1 MKYDVIIVGGGPA
14 GIFTALTLVNS
25 KEKNPPKILIIEK
38 GELTNKRIC
47 PARTNNKGCILCPR
61 CALVSG
67 WGGAGAFSD
76 GKLTFST
83 EIGGWLKDY
92 IGENKL
98 LELLDIVDSIY
109 TKFGANQPLIKP
121 DPVIF
126 EKFQRRA
133 VSADLRLVYYAI
145 RHLGT
150 ENCGPILLNMY
161 EYLKDKVDI
170 LLNSQVTRLL
180 VNDGKVYGVELE
192 DGKIYYGDYVVVA
205 PGREGAK
212 WFGEEGKRIG
222 LSWSINPVDIGVRV
236 EIPALV
242 MKELTDY
249 LYEAKFIYYTKTF
262 DDKVRT
268 FCMNPYGEVVME
280 QNEGIISVN
289 GHSFAEKKTENTNF
303 AILVSKN
310 FTEPFKDPISYGR
323 AIGSLAN
330 LLSNGVILQRLGD
343 LLAGRRSTWDRI
355 QKGMVVPTLKEAVP
369 GDLSLVLPYRY
380 LVNIIEMLQALDK
393 VTPGVYSRHTLL
405 YGVEVKF
412 YSARVKLN
420 SNLETEIKNLFAIGD
435 GAGITRG
442 LSQASAS
449 GIIVGQEIL
458 KRLSLPIPQFSF

>member
-1 MKYDVIIVGGGPA
+1 MKYDVIIIGGGPA
-14 GIFTALTLVNS
+14 GIFSALTLVNTQRS
-25 KEKNPPKILIIEK
+25 LKILLIEK
-38 GELTNKRIC
+38 GDITNKRIC
-47 PARTNNKGCILCPR
+47 PARIDHKGCILCPR
-61 CALVSG
+61 CALVTG

-83 EIGGWLKDY
+83 EVGGWLKDY
-92 IGENKL
+92 IGEKKL
-98 LELLDIVDSIY
+98 LELMALVDKIY
-109 TKFGANQPLIKP
+109 TSFGADQPLIKP

-126 EKFQRRA
+126 ETFQRKA
-133 VSADLRLVYYAI
+133 ISADLRLVYFAI
-145 RHLGT
+145 KHVGT
-150 ENCGPILLNMY
+150 ENCAPILLNMY
-161 EYLKDKVDI
+161 EYLKDKIDI
-170 LLNSQVTRLL
+170 ILNKQVVRLL
-180 VNDGKVYGVELE
+180 VDKGKVHGVELE
-192 DGKIYYGDYVVVA
+192 NGEIYYSDFVIIA

-212 WFGEEGKRIG
+212 WLSEEGKRIG
-222 LSWSINPVDIGVRV
+222 LSWTINPVDIGVRV
-236 EIPALV
+236 EIPAIV
-242 MKELTDY
+242 MKDLTDH

-303 AILVSKN
+303 AVLVSKN

-330 LLSNGVILQRLGD
+330 LLSNGIILQRLGD
-343 LLAGRRSTWDRI
+343 LLAGRRSTWERL
-355 QKGMVVPTLKEAVP
+355 QKGMVIPTLKEAIP

-412 YSARVKLN
+412 YSARVKL
-420 SNLETEIKNLFAIGD
+420 SHSLETEIKNLFAIGD

-442 LSQASAS
+442 LTQASAS
-449 GIIVGQEIL
+449 GILVGEEIL
-458 KRLSLPIPQFSF
+458 KRLALPLPSFKF

>member
-14 GIFTALTLVNS
+14 GIFSALTLVNS
-25 KEKNPPKILIIEK
+25 QKSIRILLIEK
-38 GELTNKRIC
+38 GDLTNKRIC
-47 PARTNNKGCILCPR
+47 PARLNKKGCILCSR

-76 GKLTFST
+76 GKLTFSS
-83 EIGGWLKDY
+83 EVGGWLKDY
-92 IGENKL
+92 IGEKRL
-98 LELLDIVDSIY
+98 LELLNLVDRIY
-109 TKFGANQPLIKP
+109 ENFGANQPLIKP
-121 DPVIF
+121 DPTIF
-126 EKFQRRA
+126 ENFQRKA
-133 VSADLRLVYYAI
+133 IYAGLRLVYFAI
-145 RHLGT
+145 KHLGT
-150 ENCGPILLNMY
+150 ENCAPILLNMY
-161 EYLKDKVDI
+161 EYLKEKIDI
-170 LLNSQVTRLL
+170 NLNTQVISLL
-180 VNDGKVYGVELE
+180 VDNGKVFGVELE
-192 DGKIYYGDYVVVA
+192 NGERYYSDFVIVA

-212 WFGEEGKRIG
+212 WFNEEGRRIG

-236 EIPALV
+236 EIPAIV
-242 MKELTDY
+242 MKELTDQ

-303 AILVSKN
+303 AVLVSKN

-330 LLSNGVILQRLGD
+330 LLSNGIILQRLGD
-343 LLAGRRSTWDRI
+343 LLAGRRSTWDRLA
-355 QKGMVVPTLKEAVP
+355 KGMVIPTLKDAVP

-412 YSARVKLN
+412 YSARVQL
-420 SNLETEIKNLFAIGD
+420 SSSLETEIKNLFAIGD

-442 LSQASAS
+442 LAQASAS
-449 GIIVGQEIL
+449 GILVGQEIL
-458 KRLSLPIPQFSF
+458 KRLSLPLPSFKF

>member
-1 MKYDVIIVGGGPA
+1 MRYDVIIIGGGPA
-14 GIFTALTLVNS
+14 GIFSALTLVNS
-25 KEKNPPKILIIEK
+25 QRSLKVLLIEK
-38 GELTNKRIC
+38 GEITSKRVC
-47 PARTNNKGCILCPR
+47 PARIDHKTCILCSR
-61 CALVSG
+61 CALVTG

-83 EIGGWLKDY
+83 EVGGWLKDY
-92 IGENKL
+92 IGENRL
-98 LELLDIVDSIY
+98 LELMDVVDKIY
-109 TKFGANQPLIKP
+109 TSFGASQPTIKP
-121 DPVIF
+121 DPIIF
-126 EKFQRRA
+126 ENFQKKA
-133 VSADLRLVYYAI
+133 ISADLRLIYFSI

-150 ENCGPILLNMY
+150 ENCAPILLNMY
-161 EYLKDKVDI
+161 EYLKDKIDI
-170 LLNSQVTRLL
+170 LLNKQVSKLL
-180 VNDGKVYGVELE
+180 VDKGKIYGVELE
-192 DGKIYYGDYVVVA
+192 NGEIYYSDYVIVA

-212 WFGEEGKRIG
+212 WLSEEGKRIG
-222 LSWSINPVDIGVRV
+222 LSWTINPVDIGVRV
-236 EIPALV
+236 EIPAIV
-242 MKELTDY
+242 MKELTDH

-330 LLSNGVILQRLGD
+330 LLSNGIILQRLGD
-343 LLAGRRSTWDRI
+343 LLAGRRSTWERL
-355 QKGMVVPTLKEAVP
+355 QKGMVIPTLKEAIP

-412 YSARVKLN
+412 YSARVKL
-420 SNLETEIKNLFAIGD
+420 SSSLETEIKNLFAIGD

-442 LSQASAS
+442 LTQASCS
-449 GIIVGQEIL
+449 GILVGQEII
-458 KRLSLPIPQFSF
+458 KRLSLPLPSFKF

>member
-1 MKYDVIIVGGGPA
+1 MRYDVIIVGGGPA
-14 GIFTALTLVNS
+14 GIFSAISLVRG
-25 KEKNPPKILIIEK
+25 KKPLKILLVEK
-38 GELTNKRIC
+38 GELTSKRVC
-47 PARTNNKGCILCPR
+47 PAIVNRQGCVRCPR
-61 CALVSG
+61 CNIVSG

-83 EIGGWLKDY
+83 EVGGWLKDY
-92 IGENKL
+92 IGEEKL
-98 LELLDIVDSIY
+98 LKLMEEVNNIY
-109 TKFGANQPLIKP
+109 TEFGADQPVIKP
-121 DPVIF
+121 DP
-126 EKFQRRA
+126 EKFAYFQRKA
-133 VSADLRLVYYAI
+133 IAADLRLVYFAV

-150 ENCGPILLNMY
+150 EKCAPILLNMY
-161 EYLKDKVDI
+161 EYLKDKIDI
-170 LLNSQVTRLL
+170 ILGKQVSKIL
-180 VNDGKVYGVELE
+180 VENGKVKGVELE
-192 DGKIYYGDYVVVA
+192 DGKIYYADYVIVG

-212 WFGEEGKRIG
+212 WFSGEGQRIG
-222 LSWSINPVDIGVRV
+222 LSWVINPVDIGVRV
-236 EIPALV
+236 EIPAAV
-242 MKELTDY
+242 MKELTDE

-310 FTEPFKDPISYGR
+310 FTEPFRDPIAYGR

-343 LLAGRRSTWDRI
+343 LLAGRRSTWDRL
-355 QKGMVVPTLKEAVP
+355 QKGMVVPTLKDAVP

-380 LVNIIEMLQALDK
+380 LVDIIEMIQALDK
-393 VTPGVYSRHTLL
+393 VTPGIYSRHTLL

-420 SNLETEIKNLFAIGD
+420 SSLETEIKNLFAIGD

-442 LSQASAS
+442 LMQASAS
-449 GIIVGQEIL
+449 GLLVGQEIL
-458 KRLSLPIPQFSF
+458 KRMALLSDISEVRN